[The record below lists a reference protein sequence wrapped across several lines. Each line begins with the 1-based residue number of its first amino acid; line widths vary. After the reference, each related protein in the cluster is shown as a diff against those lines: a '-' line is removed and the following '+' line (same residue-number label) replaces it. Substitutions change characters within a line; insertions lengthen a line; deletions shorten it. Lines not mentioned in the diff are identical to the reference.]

1 MSSKTCSKNIMDF
14 EIRIIKCAPASALE
28 RIYRSVG
35 WYDESFSAEAMEKIP
50 QNSTIFAG
58 AFVNNEMVGMGRLI
72 SDGVSDGC
80 IQDVAVIK
88 EFQGS
93 GIGKAIVQTIVDES
107 LKLGI
112 DWIQLIATPNNQKF
126 YESLGF
132 EVMPQHT
139 PMLYKIK

>member
-1 MSSKTCSKNIMDF
+1 MDF
-14 EIRIIKCAPASALE
+14 DIRILKCAPAEKLE

-35 WYDESFSAEAMEKIP
+35 WYDESFSSEAMEKICP
-50 QNSTIFAG
+50 NSTLFAG
-58 AFVNNEMVGMGRLI
+58 AFVDDEMVGMGRLL

-88 EFQGS
+88 EYQGH
-93 GIGKAIVQTIVDES
+93 GIGRAIVKTLVEES

-112 DWIQLIATPNNQKF
+112 DWIQLIAAPGNENF
-126 YESLGF
+126 YKSLGF
-132 EVMPQHT
+132 EVMQNHT

>member
-1 MSSKTCSKNIMDF
+1 MSSKICSKTDF
-14 EIRIIKCAPASALE
+14 EIRIIKYAPASSLE

-35 WYDESFSAEAMEKIP
+35 WYDESFSPEAMEKIC
-50 QNSTIFAG
+50 QNSTLFAG
-58 AFVNNEMVGMGRLI
+58 AFIKDEMVGMGRLL

-88 EFQGS
+88 EFQGL
-93 GIGKAIVQTIVDES
+93 GIGRAIVKKIIDES

-112 DWIQLIATPNNQKF
+112 DWIQLIATPGNEKF

-132 EVMPQHT
+132 EVMQNHT
-139 PMLYKIK
+139 PMKYNISQ